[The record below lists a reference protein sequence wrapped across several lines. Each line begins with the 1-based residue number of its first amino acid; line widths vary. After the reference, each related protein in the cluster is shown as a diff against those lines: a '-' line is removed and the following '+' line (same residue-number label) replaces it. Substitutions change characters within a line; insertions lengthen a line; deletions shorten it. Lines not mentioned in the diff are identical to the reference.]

1 MLFSHIF
8 ADLAGFLNREPW
20 LNFIR
25 KTLLASPFPPP
36 LSSLPRQFK
45 NSCSSYILFFGIRR
59 WSHFFFIFLR
69 TLLLVAISRWNSS
82 DFFVYE
88 YDLYGSFNPR
98 HHGKTSNWKSRSI
111 LYKMCSFDVTI
122 AEGHEISDR
131 HRHSNGQKDHENNGQ
146 QGRNFCLYF

>member
-1 MLFSHIF
+1 M
-8 ADLAGFLNREPW
+8 NRQPW
-20 LNFIR
+20 LNSIR

-45 NSCSSYILFFGIRR
+45 NSCSSYI
-59 WSHFFFIFLR
+59 FFFLVSDVDLTSSFSYALCCLSQYHGE
-69 TLLLVAISRWNSS
+69 TLVT
-82 DFFVYE
+82 FVYE
-88 YDLYGSFNPR
+88 YDLYGSFNSR

-111 LYKMCSFDVTI
+111 LYKMCSFDVAI

-146 QGRNFCLYF
+146 QGRNFCL